1 MALEPGL
8 RASVERTVGSSDTA
22 IAHGSG
28 DVDVLA
34 TPAVVALCEAAAVKA
49 VASSLD
55 LGQTSVGVHID
66 VEHLAPTPVGMDV
79 VASAELAEVD
89 GRKLRFT
96 VEASD
101 GSGVVARGTHARVV
115 VDRDRFSK
123 SARSR

>member
-55 LGQTSVGVHID
+55 PGQTSVGVHID